1 RGKLLYESPKLGCLD
16 CHAPPLYTNLK
27 MFDVGTRGEL
37 DRHDAFDTPTLVE
50 LWRTAPYL
58 HDGSA
63 ATLREVLIERNRADK
78 HGKTTQLSD
87 AEIDDLVAYM
97 LSL

>member
-1 RGKLLYESPKLGCLD
+1 
-16 CHAPPLYTNLK
+16 
-27 MFDVGTRGEL
+27 VGSENAREPRETR
-37 DRHDAFDTPTLVE
+37 FDTPTLVE

-63 ATLREVLIERNRADK
+63 PTVRELFTTRNAQNR
-78 HGKTTQLSD
+78 HGNTTHLSPTQ
-87 AEIDDLVAYM
+87 IDDLVAYL